1 MSTKTPQIPRSVM
14 TIAWILV
21 FGAMAPL
28 LDSTMINIAIHNLV
42 HDLNSSVTTV
52 QWTITGYL
60 LATGIAVPFS
70 SWLLNKFNGKHV
82 FLAGEV
88 LFALGSILSALAPNI
103 QWLISARVIQGF
115 AGGLIMPLLTT
126 LLVQTAGAAAMGQMM
141 ATVGLP
147 MILGPLFGPVLGG
160 IIIKSLSWHWIFW
173 VNVPVGII
181 SISLI
186 LWKMPDYP
194 AQNKAAKMDFG
205 GIILLAGATTSI
217 IYGIV
222 KASKLANF
230 TNQTTLTFLGSG
242 LLLLIGYLIWAALRK
257 EKAVLPLNLFTHA
270 SFNGAGLGLLL
281 AGTVLN
287 GAMLLLPLFFQD
299 VRGMTVMQAGLALIP
314 QGAGMLVART
324 LTGRLTDSLG
334 AKYVVLVSLV
344 ITFIGTLPFYWFDA
358 HTAYWLIA
366 CVLIV
371 RGIGAGGILMPLM
384 ADAYTGMKPQQVPAA
399 SIGSRIIQN
408 IGSALG
414 SALIATLVTAYT
426 NTYVKSFQQ
435 QLANGRFHI
444 PATQRATFA
453 QQHLAT
459 IKLHAF
465 QYGFL
470 FTAIA
475 ALAIILPALL
485 LTNKMNDHHA

>member
-1 MSTKTPQIPRSVM
+1 
-14 TIAWILV
+14 
-21 FGAMAPL
+21 
-28 LDSTMINIAIHNLV
+28 
-42 HDLNSSVTTV
+42 
-52 QWTITGYL
+52 
-60 LATGIAVPFS
+60 
-70 SWLLNKFNGKHV
+70 
-82 FLAGEV
+82 
-88 LFALGSILSALAPNI
+88 
-103 QWLISARVIQGF
+103 
-115 AGGLIMPLLTT
+115 
-126 LLVQTAGAAAMGQMM
+126 
-141 ATVGLP
+141 
-147 MILGPLFGPVLGG
+147 
-160 IIIKSLSWHWIFW
+160 
-173 VNVPVGII
+173 
-181 SISLI
+181 
-186 LWKMPDYP
+186 MPDYP
-194 AQNKAAKMDFG
+194 AQNKATKMDFG

-217 IYGIV
+217 IYGMV

-242 LLLLIGYLIWAALRK
+242 LLLLIGHLIWAALRK

-399 SIGSRIIQN
+399 SIGSRNIQN

-435 QLANGRFHI
+435 QLTNGRFI
-444 PATQRATFA
+444 F
-453 QQHLAT
+453 QQHNE
-459 IKLHAF
+459 
-465 QYGFL
+465 Q
-470 FTAIA
+470 
-475 ALAIILPALL
+475 LL
-485 LTNKMNDHHA
+485 RSNI